1 MVLQEPLASNIG
13 FDFITYTK
21 RIFMKKTLPI
31 LFLLAFTL
39 CSVSIFAQRIVVID
53 PSTDLTKPKDI
64 YPVIMGDT
72 LAGGVRKDVNT
83 IYKLKNGSVY
93 VLSAPLV
100 NKSTWTLHIE
110 ATDLANVKIKPYLTR
125 IPNASGA
132 YPNYIL
138 SEGNLTLKNLWM
150 VTAERGPAEEHEN
163 AKFIISGANTRV
175 IIDNCII
182 EKDRGG
188 LVRLGAN
195 NTKVYVTNCQL
206 RNGGNRKIFQGNGR
220 AVDAR
225 TFYFD
230 TLIVKNTL
238 MHNLVDRVFRSMGAT
253 ARHNYL
259 EFDQNTV
266 FNIGGRHGS
275 FQFGK
280 VKEVKFT
287 NNLLI
292 NPLMMGTVKSQ
303 LDEQTQPDK
312 EAKKIFTIDT
322 LYTDAKFT
330 FASNNIFFTEDV
342 LNIFNANDTVDRPA
356 VYSKLLLDKLGSSA
370 ASTYFE
376 EPLKLNNVPINI
388 TQLIIDIYKDITSKN
403 MFDFIVE
410 DIAYKGTP
418 WDFGNLFDFSKLDPC
433 VPSTTKS
440 AKASTTGGPIGVLNF
455 CAVATSNEELA
466 WNNWLKL
473 SINPNPISGSG
484 FIEYELPAATQVDLS
499 IYNLMGQRVLNIVN
513 QRQDAGS
520 HKVNFSIPTQFSAGM
535 YIGRLVTEKGTMSSQ
550 IIVR

>member
-13 FDFITYTK
+13 FDFINYTK
-21 RIFMKKTLPI
+21 RIFMKKTVPI

-100 NKSTWTLHIE
+100 NKSNWTLHIE
-110 ATDLANVKIKPYLTR
+110 ATDLANVKEKPYLTR

-150 VTAERGPAEEHEN
+150 VTGERGPAQEHDN

-225 TFYFD
+225 NFYFD
-230 TLIVKNTL
+230 TLIVTNTL

-253 ARHNYL
+253 ARHNYI

-322 LYTDAKFT
+322 LYSDAKFT

-376 EPLKLNNVPINI
+376 EPLKLNNVPMNI
-388 TQLIIDIYKDITSKN
+388 TQFIIDIYKDITSKN
-403 MFDFIVE
+403 MFDYIVE
-410 DIAYKGTP
+410 DIVYKGTP
-418 WDFGNLFDFSKLDPC
+418 WDFGNLFDFTKLDPC
-433 VPSTTKS
+433 FPSTTKS

-466 WNNWLKL
+466 WNNWLK
-473 SINPNPISGSG
+473 
-484 FIEYELPAATQVDLS
+484 
-499 IYNLMGQRVLNIVN
+499 
-513 QRQDAGS
+513 
-520 HKVNFSIPTQFSAGM
+520 
-535 YIGRLVTEKGTMSSQ
+535 
-550 IIVR
+550 